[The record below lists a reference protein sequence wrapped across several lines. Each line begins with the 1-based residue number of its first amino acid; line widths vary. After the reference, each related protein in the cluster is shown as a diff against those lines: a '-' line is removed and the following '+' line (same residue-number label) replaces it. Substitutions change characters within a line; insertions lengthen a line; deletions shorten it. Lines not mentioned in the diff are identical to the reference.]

1 MDKKLEGL
9 ISYWHR
15 RGIVRDKKV
24 LEAFREVRR
33 ELFVPSNLAEDAY
46 SDVALPIGYGQTI
59 SQPSTVAAMTQA
71 LVLKAG
77 MRVLEIGTGSGYQ
90 AALLSCIVGPR
101 GRIFTTEI
109 IPELATLARKNLAQ
123 AKIKNVRILEL
134 DGSEGYA
141 KEAPFDR
148 IIFTAA
154 SPEVPLPLLAQLKE
168 GGILLAPVGSLLGQ
182 HMIRVRKLSGGKRQE
197 ENLGEYIFVPL
208 RGKWGF

>member
-1 MDKKLEGL
+1 MDKKLKGL
-9 ISYWHR
+9 ISYWQKS
-15 RGIVRDKKV
+15 GIIRDRKV

-71 LVLKAG
+71 LALKAG

-90 AALLSCIVGPR
+90 AALLACIVGSR

-109 IPELATLARKNLAQ
+109 IPELVSLARKNLAR
-123 AKIKNVRILEL
+123 AKIRNVHILQV

-141 KEAPFDR
+141 KEAPYDR

-154 SPEVPLPLLAQLKE
+154 TPKVPLHLLPQLKD
-168 GGILLAPVGSLLGQ
+168 GGILLAPVGSIFGQ
-182 HMIRVRKLSGGKRQE
+182 HMIRVRKLAGGKREE

-208 RGKWGF
+208 RGKGGF

>member
-1 MDKKLEGL
+1 MDKKLKGL
-9 ISYWHR
+9 ISYWQKS
-15 RGIVRDKKV
+15 GIIRDRKV

-71 LVLKAG
+71 LALKAG

-90 AALLSCIVGPR
+90 AALLACIVGSR

-109 IPELATLARKNLAQ
+109 IPELVSLARKNLAR
-123 AKIKNVRILEL
+123 AKIRNVHILQV
-134 DGSEGYA
+134 DGSEGYPR
-141 KEAPFDR
+141 EAPFDR

-154 SPEVPLPLLAQLKE
+154 TPKVPLHLLPQLKD
-168 GGILLAPVGSLLGQ
+168 GGILLAPVGSIFGQ
-182 HMIRVRKLSGGKRQE
+182 HMIRVRKLAGGKREE